1 MKNMCGGLLV
11 RLSSW
16 SKLQG
21 HFSSPF
27 IADRGIFGQQS
38 HQIRNYLSQNTSLS
52 LASNPNKTQNPSRK
66 YVIKTPDMS
75 LSGISR
81 FAILSLRT
89 LLVCTNETGLY
100 QCHCREIKN
109 GCNLEIIIFSQSDR
123 EHFLDLD
130 ALYPL

>member
-1 MKNMCGGLLV
+1 MRGLTCTLIQLV
-11 RLSSW
+11 KASRAFFFAVHRGQS
-16 SKLQG
+16 
-21 HFSSPF
+21 
-27 IADRGIFGQQS
+27 GIFGQQS
-38 HQIRNYLSQNTSLS
+38 HQIRNYSSQNTSLS